1 MASSGGSDVE
11 TQSLLNSGDRT
22 LRSWKDT
29 VFPGISWDKSIVWIT
44 AAQIIMYIISC
55 VLSRS
60 YEPNERTLML
70 LGAAYAPAFSNFQ
83 LWRVVTPLF
92 LHATILHL
100 VLNLVFILHISL
112 RLEERY
118 GTKKFLV
125 TYFLSAIV
133 GNLLSMLMQPWA
145 LSVGASTAGFGIIGG
160 MAAEVSVVWCKLS
173 EELKRIYSMDICI
186 LAVLIYFLS
195 FGRTVDTFGHLGG
208 FLAGVALVCYYNKE
222 IEDLPNKPKLSA
234 LSCILVATGPAPMP
248 LGSAFGKN
256 YRFPK
261 VTIAI
266 RN

>member
-1 MASSGGSDVE
+1 MASSDGSDVE
-11 TQSLLNSGDRT
+11 NQSLLDSGNRT

-44 AAQIIMYIISC
+44 ATQIIMYIISC

-125 TYFLSAIV
+125 TYFLSGHA
-133 GNLLSMLMQPWA
+133 
-145 LSVGASTAGFGIIGG
+145 TGIIGG

-195 FGRTVDTFGHLGG
+195 FGRTGSRFSTSAHRSFAALNK
-208 FLAGVALVCYYNKE
+208 FLQ
-222 IEDLPNKPKLSA
+222 S
-234 LSCILVATGPAPMP
+234 TP
-248 LGSAFGKN
+248 LAMWEGSWLA
-256 YRFPK
+256 
-261 VTIAI
+261 
-266 RN
+266 